1 MSQHWSDYWEQ
12 GYVTSFGSELTQNYQ
27 GELKNIWESFATK
40 LPANFEVLDLCTGNA
55 SLPLLIQD
63 CLSENEL
70 NGHITAVD
78 LAQVKLDEKR
88 HKNSKIHIELISGV
102 NCEALPFESGRFDFC
117 ISQFGIEYS
126 SILQT
131 LSEISRVLKVNG
143 QCLLVLHHI
152 DSRILQTNRKIY
164 QFINQPQVQS
174 LLQNMSKLILA
185 MGEISTH
192 EDVIKIKQDQECEA
206 IRSNINKDIKTLIQT
221 DELTAKESELMMYVG
236 QFFTQGM
243 FWPISKKQQF
253 LNFIEQEIS
262 SSKVRLTELIN
273 AAVDE
278 EKLDSII
285 CETRKLNLGLVKAEM
300 VIENEELIAYTLS
313 LQKDN
318 VG

>member
-152 DSRILQTNRKIY
+152 DSRILQTNRKIH

-243 FWPISKKQQF
+243 FWPISRKQQF

-300 VIENEELIAYTLS
+300 VIENEELIAYTLC